1 MRALPMPRSTLDS
14 ATGKVLWEAEVRAA
28 LEGIP
33 AVYQIAGREYVVFCA
48 AAQATTHTHN
58 LPGHP
63 ALQTPILGA
72 YITFV
77 LPAGSIGK

>member
-14 ATGKVLWEAEVRAA
+14 ATGKVLWEAEVGAA

-48 AAQATTHTHN
+48 AAQATSHTHN
-58 LPGHP
+58 LYGRP
-63 ALQTPILGA
+63 ASQAPIAGA
-72 YITFV
+72 YITFA
-77 LPAGSIGK
+77 LPAGPSGN